1 MPTNTYAPDSGLGE
15 VAAKVGALVGAA
27 RGSNGAMLDSLSA
40 PALDA
45 VKQAVANASTLLPAR
60 MARLLDKIDGDANRA
75 FAVTSLLDG
84 ITSFERKCGFS
95 PSADMLDAVISQ
107 AENLADGKSDKVLPH
122 GTTLDSISTNNASAT
137 LSHQPNRIAVA
148 ITGGLSEAIP
158 FGAYLPSDL
167 SSNES
172 KLAIITSVA
181 GSDFGAYKAGEIID
195 GTAGGREYT
204 RAERVVDVVI
214 DAARTG
220 GTFAI
225 KSQITGGSAV
235 PLLRGRTSISVNGF
249 PVAFEQTNNS
259 GTATSLISGQFA
271 QGGQAYVINGSVNVT
286 TGAGALTFST
296 PLAADIDVEAQG
308 FIDFE
313 SKPELAPHIGTIAQS
328 YSLYCA
334 PSRLIMQATPDS
346 RSQSQS
352 ELGADRL
359 TIAVQ
364 AARTQ
369 LANERYIAALRKVRK
384 LAKNTSRTYDFNA
397 AEQLTLKTRS
407 DALRD
412 LGSFIAAVD
421 QEVANQTM
429 EFGLS
434 FFYVGAIGMSQFLA
448 MESGADF
455 VPSGLP
461 SKPGIWR
468 VGRYKNKYDVYYS
481 PYVVEETDTDI
492 EILCI
497 GRSPQVARNPIVF
510 SDAVSPTLIPLA
522 VNSDLKTGAALFSR
536 QLTEVNPH
544 RQSALGCALITIKN
558 VYALG

>member
-27 RGSNGAMLDSLSA
+27 RGNTGAMLDSLSA
-40 PALDA
+40 PAKDA
-45 VKQAVANASTLLPAR
+45 VKEAVANASKLLPAR

-172 KLAIITSVA
+172 KLAIITSIA

-195 GTAGGREYT
+195 GTSGGREYT
-204 RAERVVDVVI
+204 RSERVVDVVV

-225 KSQITGGSAV
+225 TSQIAGGSTV
-235 PLLRGRTSISVNGF
+235 PLLRGRTTVSVNGF
-249 PVAFEQTNNS
+249 PVAFEQSNNS
-259 GTATSLISGQFA
+259 GTPVSLISGQFT
-271 QGGQAYVINGSVNVT
+271 QGGKSYVINGSVNVM
-286 TGAGALTFST
+286 TGAGDLTFSQA
-296 PLAADIDVEAQG
+296 LAADIDVEVQG

-313 SKPELAPHIGTIAQS
+313 AKPELAPHIGTIAQS
-328 YSLYCA
+328 FSLYCA

-397 AEQLTLKTRS
+397 AEQLQLKTRS

-421 QEVANQTM
+421 QDVANQTM

-434 FFYVGAIGMSQFLA
+434 FMYVGAIGMSQFLA

-544 RQSALGCALITIKN
+544 KQSALGCALITVKN

>member
-15 VAAKVGALVGAA
+15 VAAKVGSLVGAA
-27 RGSNGAMLDSLSA
+27 RGNGNMLDSLSA
-40 PALDA
+40 TAQDV
-45 VKQAVANASTLLPAR
+45 VKNAVADAKNLLPDR
-60 MARLLDKIDGDANRA
+60 MARLLDQIDGDGNRA
-75 FAVTSLLDG
+75 LAVSSLLDG
-84 ITSFERKCGFS
+84 IANFERRCGFT

-107 AENLADGKSDKVLPH
+107 AENLADGKSSLVLPH

-172 KLAIITSVA
+172 KLAIITSIA
-181 GSDFGAYKAGEIID
+181 GSNFGAYSAGDIID

-204 RAERVVDVVI
+204 RSERVVDVVV
-214 DAARTG
+214 DGARTG

-225 KSQITGGSAV
+225 KSQVGGAGTTV
-235 PLLRGRTSISVNGF
+235 PLLRNRTSIVVNGF

-259 GTATSLISGQFA
+259 GTATSLISGQFKVGA
-271 QGGQAYVINGSVNVT
+271 QDYVINGSVNVT
-286 TGAGALTFST
+286 TGAGTLTFA
-296 PLAADIDVEAQG
+296 PALAADIDVEAQG

-313 SKPELAPHIGTIAQS
+313 AKPELAPNIGTIAQS

-334 PSRLIMQATPDS
+334 PTRLIMQATPDS

-369 LANERYIAALRKVRK
+369 LANERYISALHKVRK

-397 AEQLTLKTRS
+397 AEQLLQKTR
-407 DALRD
+407 AQGWRD
-412 LGSFIAAVD
+412 FGAFVAAVD
-421 QEVANQTM
+421 QDVANQTM

-434 FFYVGAIGMSQFLA
+434 FMYVGEIGMAQFLS
-448 MESGADF
+448 MDKTDF
-455 VPSGLP
+455 VSSGVAA
-461 SKPGIWR
+461 KPGIWR
-468 VGRYKNKYDVYYS
+468 VGRYKDKFDVYYT

-544 RQSALGCALITIKN
+544 KQSALGCALITVKN
-558 VYALG
+558 VFALG

>member
-15 VAAKVGALVGAA
+15 VAAKVGTLVGAA
-27 RGSNGAMLDSLSA
+27 RGNGNMLDSLSA
-40 PALDA
+40 GAQDV
-45 VKQAVANASTLLPAR
+45 VKNAVANAGALLPAR

-75 FAVTSLLDG
+75 LAVTSLLDG
-84 ITSFERKCGFS
+84 IASFTRKCGFT

-107 AENLADGKSDKVLPH
+107 AENLADGQSSQVLPH

-172 KLAIITSVA
+172 KLAIITSIA
-181 GSDFGAYKAGEIID
+181 GTTFGAYTAGDIID

-204 RAERVVDVVI
+204 RSERVIDVVI
-214 DAARTG
+214 DVPRTG
-220 GTFAI
+220 GTFAF
-225 KSQITGGSAV
+225 KTGIAGAGATV
-235 PLLRGRTSISVNGF
+235 PLLRNRTSIVVNGF

-259 GTATSLISGQFA
+259 GTATSLISGQFKVGA
-271 QGGQAYVINGSVNVT
+271 QDYVINGSVNVT
-286 TGAGALTFST
+286 TGAGTLVFA
-296 PLAADIDVEAQG
+296 PALAADIDVDAQG

-313 SKPELAPHIGTIAQS
+313 AKPELAPNIGTSAQS
-328 YSLYCA
+328 FSLYCA
-334 PSRLIMQATPDS
+334 PTRLIMQATPDS

-369 LANERYIAALRKVRK
+369 LANERYISALNKVRK
-384 LAKNTSRTYDFNA
+384 LAKNTSREYDFNA
-397 AEQLTLKTRS
+397 AAQLLQKTR
-407 DALRD
+407 AQGWRD
-412 LGSFIAAVD
+412 FGSFVAHVD

-434 FFYVGAIGMSQFLA
+434 FMYVGAIGMSQFLS
-448 MESGADF
+448 MDSTDF
-455 VPSGLP
+455 VSSGVAA
-461 SKPGIWR
+461 KPGIWR
-468 VGRYKNKYDVYYS
+468 VGRYKDKYDVYYT
-481 PYVVEETDTDI
+481 PYVVEETDVDI

-522 VNSDLKTGAALFSR
+522 VNADLKTGAALFSR
-536 QLTEVNPH
+536 QLTEVSPH
-544 RQSALGCALITIKN
+544 KQSALGCALITIKN

>member
-1 MPTNTYAPDSGLGE
+1 MSQNVYAPDSGLGE
-15 VAAKVGALVGAA
+15 VEVRIGTLLGAA
-27 RGSNGAMLDSLSA
+27 RGNGNMLDSMSA
-40 PALDA
+40 PAQDA
-45 VKQAVANASTLLPAR
+45 VKMAVADAKKLLPER
-60 MARLLDKIDGDANRA
+60 MVKLLDKIDGEGHRA
-75 FAVTSLLDG
+75 LAVTSMLDG
-84 ITSFERKCGFS
+84 IASFQRKCGFS
-95 PSADMLDAVISQ
+95 PSADMIDAVLSQ
-107 AENLADGKSDKVLPH
+107 AENLADGKSTQVLPN
-122 GTTLDSISTNNASAT
+122 GTTLDSISTNNASAS

-181 GSDFGAYKAGEIID
+181 GSNFGAYKSGDIID
-195 GTAGGREYT
+195 GTSGGREYT
-204 RAERVVDVVI
+204 RSERVVDVTV
-214 DAARTG
+214 DVERTG

-225 KSQITGGSAV
+225 KAQSDGGGATV
-235 PLLRGRTSISVNGF
+235 PLLRGRTLITANGF
-249 PVAFEQTNNS
+249 PIAFEQTNNS
-259 GTATSLISGQFA
+259 GTATSLISGQFT
-271 QGGQAYVINGSVNVT
+271 QSGKAYVVNGNVNVT
-286 TGAGALTFST
+286 TGAGVLTFA
-296 PLAADIDVEAQG
+296 PALAADIDIEAQG

-313 SKPELAPHIGTIAQS
+313 SKPELAPNIGTIAQS
-328 YSLYCA
+328 FSLYCA

-369 LANERYIAALRKVRK
+369 LANERYIAALHKVRK
-384 LAKNTSRTYDFNA
+384 LAKNTSREYDFNA
-397 AEQLTLKTRS
+397 AEQLTLKTRA

-412 LGSFIAAVD
+412 LGSFVSAVD
-421 QEVANQTM
+421 QDVANQTM
-429 EFGLS
+429 EYGLS
-434 FFYVGAIGMSQFLA
+434 FFYVGSIGMSQFLTMDA
-448 MESGADF
+448 SDF
-455 VPSGLP
+455 TPSGLQA
-461 SKPGIWR
+461 KPGIWR
-468 VGRYKNKYDVYYS
+468 VGRYKNKYDVYYT
-481 PYVVEETDTDI
+481 PYVVQETDVDI

-544 RQSALGCALITIKN
+544 RPSALGCALITIKN